1 MYRSIG
7 IAHSVGPADETQ
19 MAAAVGEVVEALSAA
34 DWPLESIRELGR
46 RLEAG
51 MGEQIADREYAAE
64 VMAAKAQVL
73 AGVPLV
79 PSPGDVVT
87 VTYEGELPQ
96 AFVVPPTMPAGAVGF
111 VDRLGSLW
119 CRSCAYLRPADSGLE
134 ATYAHSLELAGE
146 PCHGCGARMGG
157 PKEPSR
163 RA

>member
-1 MYRSIG
+1 MKLSLEIP
-7 IAHSVGPADETQ
+7 HSVTPADETQ
-19 MAAAVGEVVEALSAA
+19 MAAAVSEVVEALSAA

-51 MGEQIADREYAAE
+51 MAEQIADREYTAG
-64 VMAAKAQVL
+64 VMAAKAPVL

-79 PSPGDVVT
+79 ASPGDVIT

-111 VDRLGSLW
+111 VDKLGYLW
-119 CRSCAYLRPADSGLE
+119 CRTCAYLRPVEGLE

-146 PCHGCGARMGG
+146 PCHGCGAWVGG
-157 PKEPSR
+157 PKESSR
-163 RA
+163 GA